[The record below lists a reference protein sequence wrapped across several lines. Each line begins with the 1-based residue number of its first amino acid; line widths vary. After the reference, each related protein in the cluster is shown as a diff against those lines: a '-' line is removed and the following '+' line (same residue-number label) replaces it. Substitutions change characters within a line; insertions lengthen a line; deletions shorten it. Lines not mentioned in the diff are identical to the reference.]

1 MPTYERM
8 KMCSEC
14 PFRANAAPGWLGPL
28 TIDDLEK
35 AVHGPE
41 VITTNDGMKIH
52 LGDVGDMICHK
63 SVAAMKRKKVPEKQM
78 LRRGQQCVGMIRYAN
93 AVMKRA
99 HRPEVREFQA
109 AVEHVPDKPVIEAFK
124 LREYH
129 EAAFDEYQKSL
140 APTSSEDTE

>member
-1 MPTYERM
+1 MPIYKRM

-14 PFRANAAPGWLGPL
+14 PFRANAAPGWLGPW
-28 TIDDLEK
+28 TVDDLEK

-52 LGDVGDMICHK
+52 LGDVGDMICHM
-63 SVAAMKRKKVPEKQM
+63 SAAAMKRKKVPESQM
-78 LRRGQQCVGMIRYAN
+78 LKRGQQCVGMIRYTN

-99 HRPEVREFQA
+99 HRPKVCEYQA
-109 AVEHVPDKPVIEAFK
+109 AVAHVPDKPIIKAFG

-129 EAAFDEYQKSL
+129 EEANKAFHDANPELFTMPDE
-140 APTSSEDTE
+140 